1 MVSVIIAEK
10 PSVANDIAKVLGI
23 STKKDTHYHSDDII
37 VTWAIGHLVG
47 LKNPDDYDP
56 KWKDWYKTIDD
67 LPIIPKQF
75 EYKPNSGSTKKQLSA
90 IKKLITGKDVTE
102 IVNACDAAREGELIF
117 REIYEFSKTKAKS
130 SRMWLQSMTDK
141 AILDAWNKRVSSD
154 NYQSLADA
162 AKSRSEADWIIGM
175 NGSRIANSRLK
186 RRNEKTIS
194 LGRVQT
200 ATLAMVVDKELSI
213 LSHIPKPYWQLSA
226 EFQSGEAIWSSKWER
241 QNHKDDPERPEYKKN
256 RIVDSSEKERIE
268 EILANPKSTITTTQT
283 NREIPEKAPLN
294 YDLTTLQKDANN
306 LWSWSARR
314 TLRAAQSL
322 YESHKLTTY
331 PRTDSRH
338 LPEDMKDEINQTIN
352 SLSKIPEYSHFANN
366 LTTNGLENIKI
377 NFNDS
382 KVSDHFAIIPTGKLP
397 STNLSGDEDKLFN
410 HIVRQFLSSWHPKA
424 IWREEKRTTKVE
436 EEHFVHKIRKLQTPG
451 WRAVMPKKEPVPEN
465 WNVLPTN
472 PADTAI
478 NTYDFSEELTK
489 PPNRLK
495 EAGLL
500 RLMETAGKMI
510 DDDEYAQAMKE
521 KGLGTPAT
529 RADTIEKLLTRE
541 YINRSKNGA
550 ISATPYGIRLIE
562 ILRKIPVEWI
572 TSAELT
578 GEMESNLT
586 SVQSGEMKAETYMN
600 TVIERT
606 TEMVEKIRSH
616 DGTKLFENGSPV
628 GDCPLCGAKVIP
640 SRQSYIC
647 SENKGRDEGCSFILW
662 KDSSGRWFDETTVSR
677 LINDSRIEDLHG
689 FFTRSGEPYTAT
701 IYLSDKGELKFEG
714 QASNS
719 SDGSGNEIANCPKCD
734 HGTIRETPSS
744 YACDNDDCKFRGIS
758 KEMCKREISEDEAK
772 KILTDGKSK
781 LIEDFIS
788 KRGKPFSAYLI
799 LDGNKISYEFPP
811 RAAPDA
817 KKFPVVPGVVAVCP
831 TSNAEIVETETHY
844 TANNKLGCKIH
855 ILREISGREITREEA
870 KQLIETNSIGP
881 FQDFKSKKTGNPFAA
896 SLYLKKNQSIGYRFA
911 KKE

>member
-1 MVSVIIAEK
+1 MVSVVIAEK
-10 PSVANDIAKVLGI
+10 PSVAADIAKVLGI
-23 STKKDTHYHSDDII
+23 NNKKDTHYESEDVI

-67 LPIIPKQF
+67 LPIIPSQF
-75 EYKPNSGSTKKQLSA
+75 EYKPNSGSTKKQLTA
-90 IKKLITGKDVTE
+90 IKKLITRKDVKE
-102 IVNACDAAREGELIF
+102 VVNACDAAREGELIF
-117 REIYEFSKTKAKS
+117 REIYEFSKTKAES

-141 AILDAWNKRVSSD
+141 SILEAWNKRESSENFQD
-154 NYQSLADA
+154 LADA
-162 AKSRSEADWIIGM
+162 ARSRSEADWIIGM

-200 ATLAMVVDKELSI
+200 ATLAMIVDKEISI
-213 LSHIPKPYWQLSA
+213 LEHIPKPFWQLNGTFNAGDAVWSA
-226 EFQSGEAIWSSKWER
+226 KWER
-241 QNHKDDPERPEYKKN
+241 QGHKDDPDRPEYKKN
-256 RIVDSSEKERIE
+256 RIVDLEEKEKIE
-268 EILANPKSTITTTQT
+268 AILSDPNTNTSTEQLERLI
-283 NREIPEKAPLN
+283 NEKPPLN

-314 TLRAAQSL
+314 TLRAAQAL
-322 YESHKLTTY
+322 YESYKLTTY

-338 LPEDMKDEINQTIN
+338 LPEDMKEEINETIQ
-352 SLSKIPEYSHFANN
+352 SLSKIPEYSPFVKK
-366 LTTNGLENIKI
+366 LQSEGLQNSEI
-377 NFNDS
+377 NFNNS

-397 STNLSGDEDKLFN
+397 PTNLSGDEEKLFN
-410 HIVRQFLSSWHPKA
+410 HIVRQFLSSWYPKA
-424 IWREEKRTTKVE
+424 VWREEKRVTTANS
-436 EEHFVHKIRKLQTPG
+436 EHFIHRVRKLDTPG
-451 WRAVMPKKEPVPEN
+451 WRAIMTKKEPIPDE
-465 WNVLPTN
+465 WNKLPSN
-472 PADTAI
+472 PAATDI
-478 NTYDFSEELTK
+478 VNHEFSEELTK

-510 DDDEYAQAMKE
+510 DDDEFAEAMKE

-541 YINRSKNGA
+541 YINRAKNGS

-562 ILRKIPVEWI
+562 ILRRIPVEWI

-578 GEMESNLT
+578 GEMESNLI
-586 SVQSGEMKAETYMN
+586 SVQNGKMKASRYMQS
-600 TVIERT
+600 VIERT

-616 DGTKLFENGSPV
+616 DGTKLFEGSDNI
-628 GDCPLCGAKVIP
+628 GSCLLCDGEILP
-640 SRQSYIC
+640 TRQSYIC
-647 SENKGRDEGCSFILW
+647 SNNKGRDEGCSFILW
-662 KDSSGRWFDETTVSR
+662 KDSSGRWFDEVTVRR
-677 LINDSRIEDLHG
+677 LVKSKRIENLHG

-701 IYLSDKGELKFEG
+701 IYLTDSGQLKFEG
-714 QASNS
+714 QAANS
-719 SDGSGNEIANCPKCD
+719 SDGSGDKVADCPKCD

-758 KEMCKREISEDEAK
+758 KEMCKREISKEEAHE
-772 KILTDGKSK
+772 ICTAGKSK

-788 KRGKPFSAYLI
+788 RRGSPFSAFLV

-817 KKFPVVPGVVAVCP
+817 KKFPVVEGIVALCP
-831 TSNAEIVETETHY
+831 THNTEIVETETHY
-844 TANNKLGCKIH
+844 TSNNKSGCKIH
-855 ILREISGREITREEA
+855 LLREISKREITRDEA
-870 KQLIETNSIGP
+870 KKLIEENTLGP

-896 SLYLKKNQSIGYRFA
+896 SLYLKKNESVGYRFA

>member
-1 MVSVIIAEK
+1 
-10 PSVANDIAKVLGI
+10 
-23 STKKDTHYHSDDII
+23 
-37 VTWAIGHLVG
+37 
-47 LKNPDDYDP
+47 
-56 KWKDWYKTIDD
+56 
-67 LPIIPKQF
+67 
-75 EYKPNSGSTKKQLSA
+75 
-90 IKKLITGKDVTE
+90 
-102 IVNACDAAREGELIF
+102 
-117 REIYEFSKTKAKS
+117 
-130 SRMWLQSMTDK
+130 
-141 AILDAWNKRVSSD
+141 
-154 NYQSLADA
+154 
-162 AKSRSEADWIIGM
+162 
-175 NGSRIANSRLK
+175 
-186 RRNEKTIS
+186 
-194 LGRVQT
+194 
-200 ATLAMVVDKELSI
+200 
-213 LSHIPKPYWQLSA
+213 
-226 EFQSGEAIWSSKWER
+226 
-241 QNHKDDPERPEYKKN
+241 
-256 RIVDSSEKERIE
+256 
-268 EILANPKSTITTTQT
+268 
-283 NREIPEKAPLN
+283 
-294 YDLTTLQKDANN
+294 
-306 LWSWSARR
+306 
-314 TLRAAQSL
+314 
-322 YESHKLTTY
+322 
-331 PRTDSRH
+331 
-338 LPEDMKDEINQTIN
+338 
-352 SLSKIPEYSHFANN
+352 
-366 LTTNGLENIKI
+366 
-377 NFNDS
+377 
-382 KVSDHFAIIPTGKLP
+382 
-397 STNLSGDEDKLFN
+397 
-410 HIVRQFLSSWHPKA
+410 
-424 IWREEKRTTKVE
+424 
-436 EEHFVHKIRKLQTPG
+436 
-451 WRAVMPKKEPVPEN
+451 MPKKEPVPEN
-465 WNVLPTN
+465 WNVLPSN
-472 PADTAI
+472 PADTGI
-478 NTYDFSEELTK
+478 NSYDFSEELTK

-541 YINRSKNGA
+541 YIYRSKNGA

-578 GEMESNLT
+578 GEMEANLT
-586 SVQSGEMKAETYMN
+586 SVQSGDMKAETYMN
-600 TVIERT
+600 SVIERT
-606 TEMVEKIRSH
+606 TEMVEKIRGH

-628 GDCPLCGAKVIP
+628 GNCPLCGADVNP

-677 LINDSRIEDLHG
+677 LINDSRIENLHG

-701 IYLSDKGELKFEG
+701 IYLSEKGVLKFEG
-714 QASNS
+714 QASNT
-719 SDGSGNEIANCPKCD
+719 SDGSGNEVANCPNCD

-758 KEMCKREISEDEAK
+758 KEMCKREISVDEAK
-772 KILTDGKSK
+772 KILGEGKSE

-817 KKFPVVPGVVAVCP
+817 KKFPVVEGVVAICP
-831 TSNAEIVETETHY
+831 TSNAEIIETETHY
-844 TANNKLGCKIH
+844 TANNKSGCKIH